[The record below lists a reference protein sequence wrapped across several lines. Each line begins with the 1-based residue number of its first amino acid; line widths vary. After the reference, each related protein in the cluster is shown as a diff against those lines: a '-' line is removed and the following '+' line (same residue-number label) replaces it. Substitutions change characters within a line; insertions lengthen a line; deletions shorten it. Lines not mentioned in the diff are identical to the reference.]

1 MSDGDRPT
9 RWRKARTDWPGFQW
23 RDLAV
28 AGLGLALAVAVL
40 AITGFSGKTMVEV
53 AIVAGTGAVAATLYA
68 MGQLAW
74 AWLQAP
80 MRLLTEDVIAIRNR
94 LEVMPRSELVP
105 LSPHIALLNFIRL
118 GKEHLEHDQDAAMDA
133 WTEDVLA
140 FLNEHMEASEA
151 ETFLT
156 VTEGTGSWA
165 FRERIEYLETLANPN
180 DEIPF

>member
-9 RWRKARTDWPGFQW
+9 RWQKTRTDWPGFQW

-28 AGLGLALAVAVL
+28 AGVGLGLAVTVL
-40 AITGFSGKTMVEV
+40 AITGFSGETIVEV
-53 AIVAGTGAVAATLYA
+53 AIVAGTGAAAATLYSL
-68 MGQLAW
+68 GQLAW
-74 AWLQAP
+74 AWLGAP
-80 MRLLTEDVIAIRNR
+80 MRLLTDDVIAIRRR
-94 LEVMPRSELVP
+94 LEATPRPELVP
-105 LSPHIALLNFIRL
+105 LSPRITLLNFIRL
-118 GKEHLEHDQDAAMDA
+118 GKEHLERNEDAAMEV

-165 FRERIEYLETLANPN
+165 FRERIEYLEALVDP